1 MNMDVMRLIWG
12 PLFLSMGISWIVSKL
27 VIKVYRKIGWVVDP
41 KKQKHP
47 AHVHSKPVPKGGG
60 ISVFLGS
67 VAAMMVFLPLDGHLI
82 AIILAGLLLLS
93 VGVWD
98 DARDISPIL
107 RLLVNFLA
115 AGIVIG
121 AGIGI
126 AYITNPF
133 GSGVIHLNQPQLSF
147 HFLGEQRS
155 IWLLAD
161 LLALL
166 WIPFMINSV
175 NWSSGLDGQIA
186 GVVPIAAATIGVLSF
201 RFGADVTQW
210 PVAIAA
216 FSLAGAFLGYLPY
229 SFYPQK
235 SMPGYGGAGYAGFML
250 AVLAILSTT
259 KVGTAMVV
267 LGVPL
272 IDAIYVGVSRI
283 LKGKLPW
290 KGGREHLHHK
300 LMDLGWGKR
309 RIAVFYW
316 LVTGLLGLIALSL
329 NSRQKLYTMVA
340 IAVIL
345 GGFFI
350 WVSQGH
356 LSELQDQDNG

>member
-1 MNMDVMRLIWG
+1 MASLRLIWG
-12 PLFLSMGISWIVSKL
+12 PLLLSMGISWVVSRL
-27 VIKVYRKIGWVVDP
+27 VIRVYRKLGWVIDP
-41 KKQKHP
+41 EEREHP
-47 AHVHSKPVPKGGG
+47 AHVHKEPVPKGGG
-60 ISVFLGS
+60 IPVFLGS
-67 VAAMMVFLPLDGHLI
+67 VTAMLVFLPLDGHLK
-82 AIILAGLLLLS
+82 AIIGAGLIL
-93 VGVWD
+93 VVIGVWD
-98 DARDISPIL
+98 DIKDISPLL
-107 RLLVNFLA
+107 RLAVNFLA

-126 AYITNPF
+126 AYVTNPL
-133 GSGVIHLNQPQLSF
+133 GAGIIHLDQPRLVF
-147 HFLGEQRS
+147 EFLGEKRS
-155 IWLLAD
+155 IWILAD
-161 LLALL
+161 LLALI
-166 WIPFMINSV
+166 WIPFMINAV

-186 GVVPIAAATIGVLSF
+186 GVVPIAAITIGLLSF
-201 RFGADVTQW
+201 RFSADVTQW
-210 PVAIAA
+210 PVAVAA

-272 IDAIYVGVSRI
+272 IDAIYVGTRRI
-283 LKGKLPW
+283 IRGKLPW
-290 KGGREHLHHK
+290 RGDRQHLHHK

-316 LVTGLLGLIALSL
+316 LVTALLGLIALSL

-345 GGFFI
+345 GGFFLWI
-350 WVSQGH
+350 SH
-356 LSELQDQDNG
+356 ERYLRLPDQDSG